1 MKKGVVTL
9 KKILK
14 KAVSLALCFI
24 MIMLSLAPSAAAYN
38 FPEGVDEVKAT
49 GTAYKTDEVLKNA
62 VASMGDKSLRDMA
75 FEMLITDETLS
86 MLLTSVYKAVESEG
100 EALGRL
106 SIDYSP
112 SAVAKHLINYPAVA
126 LSLSAYTSWS
136 QVNLENVS
144 WGVTDKDGF
153 AIACSAMFGP
163 FNGLLYTLLC
173 AGKYP
178 MGLVTIQGDNGY
190 QNAIVGL
197 LSAMGCTEIMSSD
210 EFIKQGT
217 ENMYSMV
224 RNIVLSVFSFLESV
238 CASPLVRL
246 SEVMPNFA
254 FYLKSGGFTN
264 AVQTLINPLQVKLLN
279 MFSVLDGSELLSFIE
294 NPEAGMSSL
303 TENPTEMINSLLSS
317 EGITV
322 AEINLELIS
331 SCGTN
336 ENGYIKA
343 DIASASAVIF
353 SWIIDTLKLN
363 KEALGQLIPQTGG
376 MIDITSLLSS
386 VLSVET
392 SKLYSSIASLMTQ
405 TAAVNYGFE
414 WARPEFTRTDT
425 VYTQNLGADKF
436 QRVVEGIDDLIN
448 EFIKEGGQKTTV
460 QKMIKAEL
468 YSPDLLTDLALGLY
482 GELSKG
488 ELKDALSL
496 LGIEISPAEV
506 GKHIELE
513 FYKVKTLLVNST
525 SWSDLKKEDFD
536 WGFKKGNSV
545 SFQKAV
551 VCLIKP
557 FEKLLNML
565 LLSGSINIFGL
576 EIYGSNGYNNA
587 VIPLYEAL
595 GCHSDLVMSAEQLTV
610 TSRGGKL
617 TENLLRPAFNLIDG
631 ILERPVF
638 NICHILPNI
647 VYFVSSGGLKKC
659 IENLIIPIEHTLAQF
674 GITFEGLGINLQDIY
689 EIDIF
694 EVLLS
699 GVNDMVGDDIK
710 IVPPDIKALGTLG
723 QLTEYQSKSVYGT
736 EPITLY
742 KVQAEPTAVILSI
755 LRYFVDI
762 LRMEENSHLM
772 ENLVPTGNT
781 EGGANDMFAQ
791 FSTGLGDQFAA
802 MTTDETIEWLYK
814 LFFRE
819 RAVTGNVTE
828 VEYIPTVI
836 YKANPKVDMEIASP
850 FIIVF
855 VMGAI
860 ILIINR
866 DKIKDF
872 ISERKKARD
881 EFSKEV

>member
-1 MKKGVVTL
+1 MVTL
-9 KKILK
+9 KKITRKIMSVFLCL
-14 KAVSLALCFI
+14 VITALTV
-24 MIMLSLAPSAAAYN
+24 LPVSAAYTY
-38 FPEGVDEVKAT
+38 PEGTDEVKAFNS
-49 GTAYKTDEVLKNA
+49 AYKTDEVLKNA
-62 VASMGDKSLRDMA
+62 LSAMGDKSLRDMA
-75 FEMLITDETLS
+75 FEMMITDDTLS
-86 MLLTSVYKAVESEG
+86 MLLTEIYKAVEAEG

-106 SIDYSP
+106 NIDFSP
-112 SAVAKHLINYPAVA
+112 SGVAKHLVNYPDVAAA
-126 LSLSAYTSWS
+126 LSANTSWS
-136 QVNLENVS
+136 QVNLENAT

-153 AIACSAMFGP
+153 AIASSAMFGP
-163 FNGLLYTLLC
+163 FNGLMYTLLC
-173 AGKYP
+173 SGTYP
-178 MGLVTIQGDNGY
+178 MGLVSIQGDNGY
-190 QNAIVGL
+190 QNAVMGL
-197 LSAMGCTEIMSSD
+197 LSAMGCTEIMPEA
-210 EFIKQGT
+210 EFKRQAT

-238 CASPLVRL
+238 CASPVVRL
-246 SEVMPNFA
+246 SEIMPNFA

-264 AVQTLINPLQVKLLN
+264 AIQTLINPLQVKLLN
-279 MFSVLDGSELLSFIE
+279 IFSVLDGSSLLSFIE
-294 NPEAGMSSL
+294 DPEAGVSSL
-303 TENPTEMINSLLSS
+303 TDNPTELLNSLLAS
-317 EGITV
+317 EGLTV
-322 AEINLELIS
+322 AQIDLELIS

-343 DIASASAVIF
+343 DVSSASAVILQ
-353 SWIIDTLKLN
+353 WIIDTLKLN
-363 KEALGQLIPQTGG
+363 TEAVGKLLPQTDG
-376 MIDITSLLSS
+376 MIDINALLNS
-386 VLSVET
+386 VLSLDT
-392 SKLYSSIASLMTQ
+392 AKLYSALVNLMTQ

-414 WARPEFTRTDT
+414 WARPEFTRTET

-436 QRVVEGIDDLIN
+436 RRVVEGIDDLIN
-448 EFIKEGGQKTTV
+448 EFIKESGEKTNIE
-460 QKMIKAEL
+460 KMIKEEL
-468 YSPDLLTDLALGLY
+468 YSPSLVTDLALGLY
-482 GELSKG
+482 GELAGG

-496 LGIEISPAEV
+496 LGIDVSPAEV
-506 GKHIELE
+506 GKHIDLQ
-513 FYKVKTLLVNST
+513 FYKVKTLLVNAS

-536 WGFKKGNSV
+536 WGFKKGNGE

-557 FEKLLNML
+557 FEGLLNML
-565 LLSGSINIFGL
+565 LLSGKINIFGL
-576 EIYGSNGYNNA
+576 DIYGFNGYNNSI
-587 VIPLYEAL
+587 IPLYEAL
-595 GCHSDLVMSAEQLTV
+595 GCHSDLIMTEQQLLV
-610 TSRGGKL
+610 TSREGKL

-647 VYFVSSGGLKKC
+647 VFFVSSGGLKKC
-659 IENLIIPIEHTLAQF
+659 IENLITPIEHTLSQL
-674 GITFEGLGINLQDIY
+674 GITFEALGVDLNAIY

-694 EVLLS
+694 EILLS
-699 GVNDMVGDDIK
+699 GVTDMLGEDIK
-710 IVPPDIKALGTLG
+710 MIPFDINTLGTLG

-736 EPITLY
+736 APMTLY
-742 KVQAEPTAVILSI
+742 KVQAEPTAVILTI

-762 LRMEENSHLM
+762 LRMPENSHLM
-772 ENLVPTGNT
+772 ENLVPTGNA
-781 EGGANDMFAQ
+781 EGGGNDMFAQ
-791 FSTGLGDQFAA
+791 FSSGIGEQFAA

-828 VEYIPTVI
+828 QEYIPTVI

>member
-1 MKKGVVTL
+1 MVTL

-14 KAVSLALCFI
+14 KAVSISLCLI
-24 MIMLSLAPSAAAYN
+24 LTVLTLAPSAAAYN
-38 FPEGVDEVKAT
+38 FPEGVDEAKAFN
-49 GTAYKTDEVLKNA
+49 TAYKTDEVLKNA
-62 VASMGDKSLRDMA
+62 VASLGEKTLRDMA
-75 FEMLITDETLS
+75 FEMLITDETMS
-86 MLLTSVYKAVESEG
+86 MLLTEVYKAVEAEG
-100 EALGRL
+100 ETL
-106 SIDYSP
+106 STLNIDYSP
-112 SAVAKHLINYPAVA
+112 AGVAKHLINYPAVA
-126 LSLSAYTSWS
+126 LSLASYTSWS
-136 QVNLENVS
+136 QVSLENIP

-163 FNGLLYTLLC
+163 FNSLLYTLLC
-173 AGKYP
+173 SGKYQ
-178 MGLVTIQGDNGY
+178 MGLVTLQGDEGY
-190 QNAIVGL
+190 SNAITGL
-197 LSAMGCTEIMSSD
+197 LSAMGCTEIMSAE
-210 EFIKQGT
+210 EFKRQAA

-238 CASPLVRL
+238 CSSPVVRL
-246 SEVMPNFA
+246 SEVMPNLA

-303 TENPTEMINSLLSS
+303 TENPTEMINSLLAS

-322 AEINLELIS
+322 APIDLELIS

-336 ENGYIKA
+336 ENGYIRA
-343 DIASASAVIF
+343 DIASASAVIMQ
-353 SWIIDTLKLN
+353 WIIDTLKLN
-363 KEALGQLIPQTGG
+363 TEALSKLLPQTEGA
-376 MIDITSLLSS
+376 IDISALLSTVFS
-386 VLSVET
+386 VDT
-392 SKLYSSIASLMTQ
+392 AKLYSSTASLMTQ
-405 TAAVNYGFE
+405 TSAVNYGFE
-414 WARPEFTRTDT
+414 WSRPDFTRTDT

-468 YSPDLLTDLALGLY
+468 YSPDLLTELALGLY
-482 GELSKG
+482 GEISKNG
-488 ELKDALSL
+488 LTEVLSL
-496 LGIEISPAEV
+496 LGVETSPQEV
-506 GKHIELE
+506 GKHISLE
-513 FYKVKTLLVNST
+513 FYKVKTLLVNT
-525 SWSDLKKEDFD
+525 ASWSDLKKEDFD
-536 WGFKKGNSV
+536 WGFKKGNGE
-545 SFQKAV
+545 SFQKAI

-565 LLSGSINIFGL
+565 LLSGSINVFGI

-587 VIPLYEAL
+587 IIPLYEAL
-595 GCHSDLVMSAEQLTV
+595 GCHSDLVMSSEQLTV
-610 TSRGGKL
+610 VSRDGNL

-631 ILERPVF
+631 ILERPVY

-647 VYFVSSGGLKKC
+647 VFFISSGGLKKC
-659 IENLIIPIEHTLAQF
+659 IENLITPIEHTLSQF

-694 EVLLS
+694 EILLS
-699 GVNDMVGDDIK
+699 GVTDMLGDDIK
-710 IVPPDIKALGTLG
+710 IVPPDINALGTLG

-736 EPITLY
+736 APITLY
-742 KVQAEPTAVILSI
+742 KVQAEPTAVILTI

-762 LRMEENSHLM
+762 LRMEENSHLV
-772 ENLVPTGNT
+772 ENLVPMSSS

-791 FSTGLGDQFAA
+791 FSSGLGEQFAA

-819 RAVTGNVTE
+819 RAVSNSVTE
-828 VEYIPTVI
+828 EEYIPTVI
-836 YKANPKVDMEIASP
+836 YKASPKIDIEIASP
-850 FIIVF
+850 FIIVL
-855 VMGAI
+855 VMAAI
-860 ILIINR
+860 IVIINR

-872 ISERKKARD
+872 IEEHKKAKD